1 MGAQDLVR
9 FVCASERRRL
19 AVAEATP
26 PQLNGI
32 DYLEVG
38 NEAQTKLALYFIFNL
53 PGQPDP
59 LPAPPEPVLT
69 ADNIR
74 VDGGVRV
81 KNIRITGVVAA
92 KNKLTVTVEA
102 PGDFSS
108 YTLRLVTS
116 PTNDDPPHGF
126 DPQLARIEFSFKAGC
141 ASEFDCKTELECPPS
156 AASQPL
162 IDYLAKDYASFR
174 RLMFD
179 RLTAV
184 TPDWKTRNPADLGVA
199 LVEMLAYVGDELSY
213 YQDAVA
219 TESYLGTAR
228 SRVSLRRHARL
239 LDYRMHEGCN
249 ARVWLCFEIQP
260 AADGTLLQAGTKA
273 LNGDGIPPAVDPAEF
288 EAMRVSKPT
297 VFETMHAVTLRL
309 AHNTIDFYTWSDEQC
324 CLPMG
329 ATRATLADKGGVALA
344 VGDFVLFEEVMSPT
358 TGLVADADP
367 GHRQVVRLTEVRA
380 TQDPLNQQAVIS
392 IAWGEEDALSFPLCV
407 SAVIASDDTTEVL
420 ASISVVR
427 ANVVLADHGLTR
439 GGEAL
444 IPPASP
450 ALGSYRP
457 HLPRAELT
465 FATPWNAAS
474 SLSARASLYNEA
486 RKALPSASLVADGST
501 WTAVTDLLSSDRF
514 SHEFVVE
521 MENNRVAAIRFGDD
535 VNGRQPAP
543 GMTFTATY
551 RVGNG
556 RSGNVGR
563 DSIGRVVT
571 SVSGIARVRNPLPAS
586 GGTDPETLDQV
597 RRFAPQAFRTQERA
611 VTEADYEAVA
621 ALHPEVQRAKA
632 TFRWTGSWYTV
643 FVTVDRK
650 RGLAVEEDPRFRS
663 SIIAH
668 IERYRLAGYD
678 LEIKGPVFVALDIRL
693 FICVK
698 PGYFNTDV
706 KAGLKQLFT
715 SGVQADGRPG
725 YFHPDN
731 FSFGDPL
738 YLSAVIAAAMTV
750 AGVASVEAKRFQR
763 LNKAPN
769 MELQNG
775 VLRPAPSEII
785 QLDNDPNFPEHG
797 KIEFV
802 LEGGL

>member
-1 MGAQDLVR
+1 
-9 FVCASERRRL
+9 
-19 AVAEATP
+19 
-26 PQLNGI
+26 
-32 DYLEVG
+32 
-38 NEAQTKLALYFIFNL
+38 
-53 PGQPDP
+53 
-59 LPAPPEPVLT
+59 VLT

-81 KNIRITGVVAA
+81 KNIRITGVAAA
-92 KNKLTVTVEA
+92 KNKQTLTVEA
-102 PGDFSS
+102 PGDFFT

-116 PTNDDPPHGF
+116 LTDDATPPGF
-126 DPQLARIEFSFKAGC
+126 DPQLARVEFSFKAGC
-141 ASEFDCKTELECPPS
+141 ASEFDCKTELECPPGI
-156 AASQPL
+156 APQPV

-249 ARVWLCFEIQP
+249 ARVWLCFEVQP
-260 AADGTLLQAGTKA
+260 AAEGSVLEAGTKA
-273 LNGDGIPPAVDPAEF
+273 LSGDGVPPAVDPTVFA
-288 EAMRVSKPT
+288 AMLAANST
-297 VFETMHAVTLRL
+297 VFETMHAVKLRL
-309 AHNTIDFYTWSDEQC
+309 AHNAIDFYTWSDEQC

-329 ATRATLADKGGVALA
+329 ATRATLVDNGTVTLA
-344 VGDFVLFEEVMSPT
+344 AGDFVLFEEVMSPT
-358 TGLVADADP
+358 TGLAADVDP
-367 GHRQVVRLTEVRA
+367 THRQVVRLTEVRA
-380 TQDPLNQQAVIS
+380 SKDPLNHQAVS
-392 IAWGEEDALSFPLCV
+392 DIAWDAEDALSFPLCV
-407 SAVIASDDTTEVL
+407 SATIAQDDTTKVL

-439 GGEAL
+439 SGEAL
-444 IPPASP
+444 VPAASS
-450 ALGSYRP
+450 AQGNYRP

-465 FATPWNAAS
+465 FATPWQAGGN
-474 SLSARASLYNEA
+474 LSARASLYNDA
-486 RKALPSASLVADGST
+486 RMTLPSTSLVGDGAT
-501 WTAVTDLLSSDRF
+501 WAAVSDLLASDRF

-521 MENNRVAAIRFGDD
+521 MENDRIAAIRFGDD
-535 VNGRQPAP
+535 MNGRRP
-543 GMTFTATY
+543 GPGIAFTATY

-556 RSGNVGR
+556 RGGNIGR

-571 SVSGIARVRNPLPAS
+571 AVSGIARVCNPLPAS
-586 GGTDPETLDQV
+586 GGADPETLDQV

-621 ALHPEVQRAKA
+621 ALHPQVQRAKA

-643 FVTVDRK
+643 FVAVDRK
-650 RGLAVEEDPRFRS
+650 SGLPVQEDPRFKA
-663 SIIAH
+663 SIVAH

-678 LEIKGPVFVALDIRL
+678 LEIEGPVFVALDIQL
-693 FICVK
+693 FVCVK
-698 PGYFNTDV
+698 PGYFNADV
-706 KAGLKQLFT
+706 KAGLQKVFA

-775 VLRPAPSEII
+775 VLRPAASEII